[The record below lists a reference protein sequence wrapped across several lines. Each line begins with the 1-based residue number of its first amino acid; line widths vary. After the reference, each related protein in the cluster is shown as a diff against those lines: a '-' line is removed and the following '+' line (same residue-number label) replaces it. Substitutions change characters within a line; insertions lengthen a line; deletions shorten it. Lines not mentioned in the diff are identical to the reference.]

1 MNYFIENIANIIHGK
16 SFVLRN
22 DLIEHIL
29 TDSRKITFPATSL
42 FFALHSNR
50 RNGHTFIKEVYD
62 RGVRNFVIDEN
73 TDTSNFINANFIQVK
88 DTLTALQTLAAHHRN
103 QFHQL
108 PNGNHLPVIGITG
121 SNGKTIVKEWLYQ
134 LLNHNYTIVRSPRSY
149 NSQIG
154 VPLSVWQINNQHTLG
169 IFEAGI
175 STIAEMEKL
184 EPIIQ
189 PTIGVLTSLGDA
201 HNEGFHSLREK
212 AIEKLKLFQYSD
224 VIICQKDSLEKV
236 VQLTGADKHLIKGGF
251 DYFTWSK
258 TDTTAKLFA
267 SSIVKNT
274 NHTKIHFTTYY
285 HSSYIITIPFT
296 DNASIENA
304 ITCCCVLHTLDFSE
318 EEIIQRMALLQPVEM
333 RMQLKKAV
341 NNCYVI
347 NDSYSN
353 DISSLSIALDYLKQQ
368 SGNHATTVILSD
380 ILQSGIAEEN
390 LYKQVVAELQQRNI
404 HRFIGIGEQLNKY
417 HHLFVNALEQTS
429 FYTSVEDFFAQA
441 NTHQFKD
448 EFILLKGARIFAFE
462 RINDWLEYKVH
473 QTVLEINLSA
483 IVHNLK
489 TYQSLLQKD
498 TKVMAMVKA
507 FSYGSGSAE
516 IARLLQFHKVD
527 YLAVAYVDEGIE
539 LRNAG
544 ISLPIMVMNIDEAG
558 FHALLEYN
566 LEPEIYSF
574 NIYQLFHQYLLQQGI
589 SSFPIH
595 LKLNTGMNR
604 LGFDETAIESIA
616 SLLQLNNTM
625 VVQSVFSHLTSSE
638 DAADDTFTLQQANLF
653 LQLCTIIENKLG
665 YQFIKHIANSA
676 AVVRLP
682 SLQMDMIRLGIGLY
696 GVDCTNAHQIKL
708 QPAATLKTTIAQV
721 RNVKKG
727 NTIGYNRKGIIE
739 EDSKIATIRIGYA
752 DGFNRKLGNGNASVF
767 INGQLAKT
775 IGNICMDMAM
785 IDVTEINNI
794 KEGDEVEIFG
804 THIPIQQVAAWCQT
818 ISYEVMTSVSQRV
831 KRIYTEE

>member
-16 SFVLRN
+16 SLVLRN
-22 DLIEHIL
+22 DIIEHIL

-62 RGVRNFVIDEN
+62 RGVRNFVVDE
-73 TDTSNFINANFIQVK
+73 DINVSLYPSANFIIVNN
-88 DTLTALQTLAAHHRN
+88 TLAALQTINIHHRN
-103 QFHQL
+103 LFKDL
-108 PNGNHLPVIGITG
+108 TVIGITG

-134 LLNHNYTIVRSPRSY
+134 LLRTNYQIVRSPRSY

-154 VPLSVWQINNQHTLG
+154 VPLSIWQINHQHTLG

-175 STIAEMEKL
+175 STTNEMKNL
-184 EPIIQ
+184 APIIQ
-189 PTIGVLTSLGDA
+189 PTIGVFTSLGNA
-201 HNEGFHSLREK
+201 HNEGFHSLEEK
-212 AIEKLKLFQYSD
+212 IIEKFQLFSNASIIVCPKD
-224 VIICQKDSLEKV
+224 VLNKV
-236 VQLTGADKHLIKGGF
+236 ATNKTIQQHKF
-251 DYFTWSK
+251 FTWSTTDK
-258 TDTTAKLFA
+258 TANVFISAINKQEQTT
-267 SSIVKNT
+267 SIHLLVD
-274 NHTKIHFTTYY
+274 NHLSFN
-285 HSSYIITIPFT
+285 ITIPFT

-304 ITCCCVLHTLDFSE
+304 ITCCCVLHILKFSA
-318 EEIIQRMALLQPVEM
+318 EEIALRMAVLQPVEM
-333 RMQLKKAV
+333 RMQLKKAI
-341 NNCYVI
+341 NHCYLI

-368 SGNHATTVILSD
+368 SGNNATTVILSD
-380 ILQSGIAEEN
+380 ILQAGIAEEE
-390 LYKQVVAELQQRNI
+390 LYQQVAAELQQRNI
-404 HRFIGIGEQLNKY
+404 HQLIGIGEQLSK
-417 HHLFVNALEQTS
+417 HHLLFKHAIPQTS
-429 FYTSVEDFFAQA
+429 FYNSVDEFLLHT

-448 EFILLKGARIFAFE
+448 EFILLKGARKFAFE
-462 RINDWLEYKVH
+462 RIHDWLQYKVH

-516 IARLLQFHKVD
+516 IARLLQFHQVD

-558 FHALLEYN
+558 FHALIEYN
-566 LEPEIYSF
+566 LEPEIFSF

-616 SLLQLNNTM
+616 ALLHLNNTM

-638 DAADDTFTLQQANLF
+638 DAADDTFTLQQVNLF

-682 SLQMDMIRLGIGLY
+682 SLQMNMIRLGIGLY
-696 GVDCTNAHQIKL
+696 GVDSTNAHQIKL
-708 QPAATLKTTIAQV
+708 QPAATLKTTIAQI
-721 RNVKKG
+721 RNVTKG

-739 EDSKIATIRIGYA
+739 RDSKIATIRIGYA
-752 DGFNRKLGNGNASVF
+752 DGFSRKLGNGNGSVF

-804 THIPIQQVAAWCQT
+804 THIPIQQVAAWCKT
-818 ISYEVMTSVSQRV
+818 ISYEIMTSVSQRV

>member
-1 MNYFIENIANIIHGK
+1 MSYPIKNIATIIQGTG
-16 SFVLRN
+16 SLLV
-22 DLIEHIL
+22 DADIEYLL
-29 TDSRKITFPATSL
+29 TDSRKITFPSASL

-50 RNGHTFIKEVYD
+50 RNGHSFIQEVYE

-73 TDTSNFINANFIQVK
+73 IDTSNFIHANFIQVK
-88 DTLTALQTLAAHHRN
+88 DTLIALQTLAAHHRN

-108 PNGNHLPVIGITG
+108 PNGNYLPVIGITG

-134 LLNHNYTIVRSPRSY
+134 LLHNNYTIVRSPRSY

-154 VPLSVWQINNQHTLG
+154 VPLSVWQINSQHTLG

-175 STIAEMEKL
+175 STIGEMEKL

-189 PTIGVLTSLGDA
+189 PTIGVLTSLGNA
-201 HNEGFHSLREK
+201 HNEGFASLREK

-258 TDTTAKLFA
+258 TDSTAKLFA

-274 NHTKIHFTTYY
+274 NQTDIHFTTYY
-285 HSSYIITIPFT
+285 NSSYIITIPFT
-296 DNASIENA
+296 DDASIDNA
-304 ITCCCVLHTLDFSE
+304 ITCCCVLHTVDFSE
-318 EEIIQRMALLQPVEM
+318 EDIIQRMALLQPVEM

-368 SGNHATTVILSD
+368 SGNNSTTVILSD
-380 ILQSGIAEEN
+380 ILQSGLAEEN
-390 LYKQVVAELQQRNI
+390 LYKQVAKELKQRNI
-404 HRFIGIGEQLNKY
+404 HQLIGIGEQLNKY
-417 HHLFVNALEQTS
+417 SALFNKAVQQTV
-429 FYTSVEDFFAQA
+429 FYNSVEDFFAQV

-448 EFILLKGARIFAFE
+448 EFILLKGARRFAFE

-489 TYQSLLQKD
+489 TYQNHLQKE

-527 YLAVAYVDEGIE
+527 YLAVAYIDEGIE
-539 LRNAG
+539 LRKAG

-558 FHALLEYN
+558 FHALVENN

-574 NIYQLFHQYLLQQGI
+574 NIYQSFHQYLLQQGI
-589 SSFPIH
+589 SKFPVHI
-595 LKLNTGMNR
+595 KLNTGMNR
-604 LGFDETAIESIA
+604 LGFDAFEVENMAT
-616 SLLQLNNTM
+616 LLQQNNTM

-638 DAADDTFTLQQANLF
+638 DVTDDVFTLHQANFF
-653 LQLCTIIENKLG
+653 LQLCSTIQNILRYN
-665 YQFIKHIANSA
+665 FIKHISNSA
-676 AVVRLP
+676 AVFRHS
-682 SLQMDMIRLGIGLY
+682 SLQMNMIRLGIGLY
-696 GVDCTNAHQIKL
+696 GVDSSNSQQIQL
-708 QPAATLKTTIAQV
+708 QPAATLKTTIAQI
-721 RNVKKG
+721 RNVQKG
-727 NTIGYNRKGIIE
+727 NTVGYNRKGIVE
-739 EDSKIATIRIGYA
+739 KDSKIATIRIGYA
-752 DGFNRKLGNGNASVF
+752 DGFSRKLGNGIGSVF
-767 INGQLAKT
+767 VNGQLVKT

-785 IDVTEINNI
+785 IDVTDIPDV
-794 KEGDEVEIFG
+794 KEGDVVEIFG
-804 THIPIQQVAAWCQT
+804 NHLSVQQVAAWCGT
-818 ISYEVMTSVSQRV
+818 ISYEIMTSVSQRV
-831 KRIYTEE
+831 KRIYVEE